1 MYKFFISKKTGQL
14 FDDVIGLDRLL
25 TKLEYNAFTEKGR
38 IASDFGVPSSIID
51 YYENADNGDEIKN
64 AFDNYELN
72 IFEKVEKIINEE
84 NTGGN
89 NV

>member
-1 MYKFFISKKTGQL
+1 MIKLTALIFGVSTE
-14 FDDVIGLDRLL
+14 VSGLDRLL

-51 YYENADNGDEIKN
+51 YYENEENADEIKKS
-64 AFDNYELN
+64 FDNYELK
-72 IFEKVEKIINEE
+72 IFEKVERIINEE
-84 NTGGN
+84 NTGEN